1 MPFAND
7 PVTANTIWQYV
18 QSIMGQSPLGPSGEV
33 LPGNNATG
41 TSGTGTVTNP
51 WPGVTNP
58 GATSGVPAASPG
70 TSGAAVGGVSGFIG
84 PGGGVYPQTSPLPG
98 GGVSAPFGSSASDG
112 PPMWL
117 AKNALAAYQRGD
129 TKYRDHLLAD
139 PTIAGDPHLHNFI
152 VGLFAGDPDRIKEA
166 NYYSTNPSYNGWND
180 AAGNGIPGD
189 GL

>member
-1 MPFAND
+1 MPFIND
-7 PVTANTIWQYV
+7 NVGA
-18 QSIMGQSPLGPSGEV
+18 S
-33 LPGNNATG
+33 GNNIWDYIQKILLAGQDPTASATSVG
-41 TSGTGTVTNP
+41 AAATPGSPFPTSGTVTGLQA
-51 WPGVTNP
+51 PGPVK
-58 GATSGVPAASPG
+58 GSG
-70 TSGAAVGGVSGFIG
+70 IG
-84 PGGGVYPQTSPLPG
+84 PVTTPLPG
-98 GGVSAPFGSSASDG
+98 GGVAAPFGGTGSDG

-129 TKYRDHLLAD
+129 TKYKDHLLAD

-166 NYYSTNPSYNGWND
+166 NYYSTNPSYNGWNN